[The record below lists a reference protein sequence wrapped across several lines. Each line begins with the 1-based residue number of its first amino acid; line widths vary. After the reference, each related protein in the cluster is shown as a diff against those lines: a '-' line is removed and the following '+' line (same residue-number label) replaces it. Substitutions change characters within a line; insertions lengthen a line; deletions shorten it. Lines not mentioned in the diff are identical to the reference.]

1 MNEENY
7 NLTSDDLVQM
17 DKELR
22 QFFKV
27 LPDLHL
33 SAWELDQYVNDTK
46 DAFLRERVEKHVIH
60 CADCRIEI
68 GMLKEYRYG
77 PKTAAAPAINP
88 SKLLDL
94 LWEKINDFCAS
105 ISTSF
110 FAVPA
115 LAASVGAWS
124 EEIPII
130 VEAVKKEDGEEK
142 KVMVSG
148 IWRELGDGR
157 MEMRFLV
164 DGAENLPSL
173 SFEAGAW
180 SLDVPL
186 ERGLS
191 GYTGT
196 VILSKEDRE
205 KISQSEKV
213 YANLNNPN
221 DENNE
226 K

>member
-1 MNEENY
+1 MNEEY
-7 NLTSDDLVQM
+7 NKLTIDELGKM
-17 DKELR
+17 DEKLR
-22 QFFKV
+22 RFFKV

-33 SAWELDQYVNDTK
+33 SAWELDQYVSDTK
-46 DAFLRERVEKHVIH
+46 DAFLRERVEKHAMQ
-60 CADCRIEI
+60 CPDCQIEI
-68 GMLKEYRYG
+68 EMLKEYRYG
-77 PKTAAAPAINP
+77 TKTLVAPATNP
-88 SKLLDL
+88 AKLLDS

-115 LAASVGAWS
+115 LASSVGAWS
-124 EEIPII
+124 EEMPII
-130 VEAVKKEDGEEK
+130 VEVVKKEDGEEA
-142 KVMVSG
+142 KVKVNG

-164 DGAENLPSL
+164 DGVENLPSL
-173 SFEAGAW
+173 RFEAGAW
-180 SLDVPL
+180 FLDVPL
-186 ERGLS
+186 ERGLN

-196 VILSKEDRE
+196 AILSKEDRE

-213 YANLNNPN
+213 YVNLNKPT
-221 DENNE
+221 DKSNE